1 MVTSLLVS
9 RSFCYIF
16 CDSNS
21 FWKLELCISHFFKEK
36 YLKKRARTFQSK
48 LKTKINI
55 SLVRNSHQFSHFAN
69 VLLILL
75 ILKSK
80 ALWASIRADQKKFHN
95 GRNCIK
101 TSVHTIFFC
110 PRPKD
115 NHPNTCLM
123 KFGPIFGMAL
133 FSSSKNSPSQRIS
146 MKIKN
151 IIPEN

>member
-36 YLKKRARTFQSK
+36 YLKKRILTFQSK

-55 SLVRNSHQFSHFAN
+55 SQFEIHTSFPI
-69 VLLILL
+69 LQTSYLILL

-123 KFGPIFGMAL
+123 KFGPIFGMLL

-146 MKIKN
+146 MKIKD
-151 IIPEN
+151 IILEN